1 MFSYM
6 RPHLTQTTALELL
19 KWSRISQLTIAVDG
33 IRLNASP
40 EEASWRLETIKI
52 IDKLALSDSRIKK
65 LIYSTNLGLTNHS
78 VRVQEHLFKST
89 NEIILLE
96 EDNGISTAGLD
107 FLSRQIKSAS
117 SPAVFTSYSS
127 GIHGSSNLPSEARK
141 TLFGQLWGNAL
152 NASASEALKKA
163 WMDKVVNEEM
173 VELTIH
179 NWLQPKNLSE
189 RVMVKIISRYWKWY
203 FHVGLNKPNHTD
215 VALIYAMWASGGVIG
230 APWSSLSEDLS
241 HLDFRGMNQRISPRD
256 LSHHETD
263 LIHRE
268 NLNLCKFCEFN
279 DSRVS
284 RGVVKSRLYG
294 AKYKTLKRLGFPR
307 VE

>member
-19 KWSRISQLTIAVDG
+19 KWDKISHLTIAVDG
-33 IRLNASP
+33 IRSNASP
-40 EEASWRLETIKI
+40 EEAAWRLETIKI
-52 IDKLALSDSRIKK
+52 IDELAIDDSRIRT

-78 VRVQEHLFKST
+78 VRVQEHLFEST

-96 EDNGISTAGLD
+96 EDNGISSAGLD
-107 FLSRQIKSAS
+107 FLSDQVKSTGA
-117 SPAVFTSYSS
+117 PAVFTSYSS
-127 GIHGSSNLPSEARK
+127 GIHGNSSLPNKMRK

-152 NASASEALKKA
+152 NASASEALKKV
-163 WMDKVVNEEM
+163 WMDKVVNEKM
-173 VELTIH
+173 VELTIS
-179 NWLQPKNLSE
+179 NWLQPKNFSE
-189 RVMVKIISRYWKWY
+189 RDMVKRITRYWKWY

-215 VALIYAMWASGGVIG
+215 VALIYALWASGGVIG
-230 APWSSLSEDLS
+230 APWASLSEDLS
-241 HLDFRGMNQRISPRD
+241 HLDYRGMNQRSRPRD
-256 LSHHETD
+256 LSQHEAD

-294 AKYKTLKRLGFPR
+294 AKYKTLKRMGLPR
-307 VE
+307 VD